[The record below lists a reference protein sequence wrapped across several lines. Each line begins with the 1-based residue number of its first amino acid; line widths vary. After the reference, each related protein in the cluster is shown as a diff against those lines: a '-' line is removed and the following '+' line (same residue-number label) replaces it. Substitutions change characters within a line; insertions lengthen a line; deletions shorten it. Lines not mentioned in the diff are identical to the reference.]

1 MDKIEKVREYF
12 REYDIDG
19 FLINSPTNKF
29 YVGNL
34 FSSSG
39 YVFITKESQYIIVDF
54 RYFEEIK
61 RKSSLF
67 NVVLMDKTRTH
78 FDIIND
84 ICREQNIKEIGFE
97 GNEVSFDLYRSMSN
111 KLSATLKS
119 VDLSTLRETKNED
132 EIKYIKKACEIVDAT
147 FYHIVDFIKVGMT
160 GKQLKMKLLE
170 L

>member
-54 RYFEEIK
+54 RYF
-61 RKSSLF
+61 
-67 NVVLMDKTRTH
+67 
-78 FDIIND
+78 
-84 ICREQNIKEIGFE
+84 
-97 GNEVSFDLYRSMSN
+97 
-111 KLSATLKS
+111 
-119 VDLSTLRETKNED
+119 
-132 EIKYIKKACEIVDAT
+132 
-147 FYHIVDFIKVGMT
+147 
-160 GKQLKMKLLE
+160 
-170 L
+170 